1 MAGAVYGVYKN
12 NTLVDTY
19 TTDESGSFTSKEYIC
34 GDNWTLRELTS
45 SEGYLVNETVYH
57 IGAEA
62 GNFTVEH
69 NAVSMGVTEDVILG
83 QIAIIKHNDNGDTQI
98 ETPEVGAEF
107 EIYLKSKGSYAAAN
121 DRERDLLVIDEN
133 GFAQTKKLPYGI
145 YTAHQTKGKDG
156 TEFIED
162 FDIVI
167 NKHGEIYRYLI
178 NNATYKAT
186 FNLPRQMRKRA
197 KPYRWQEQAYSSMT
211 RREI

>member
-1 MAGAVYGVYKN
+1 MLYTAFIKN

-19 TTDESGSFTSKEYIC
+19 TTDESGSFTTKEYIC

-133 GFAQTKKLPYGI
+133 GFAQTKKAAIRHI
-145 YTAHQTKGKDG
+145 YSPSD
-156 TEFIED
+156 
-162 FDIVI
+162 
-167 NKHGEIYRYLI
+167 
-178 NNATYKAT
+178 
-186 FNLPRQMRKRA
+186 
-197 KPYRWQEQAYSSMT
+197 
-211 RREI
+211 